1 MSSQQVL
8 VKSLQTIETFN
19 SVSMI
24 CTDKTGTLTQNKM
37 TCTHLLWDVNEEYQ
51 VPTTSTSISQAK
63 KEWKS
68 IFGTLVKRFS
78 ISTASRTTT
87 PMNTLTIGDSLQT
100 RRLEIDQIHSKAR
113 PQQDLILGACLC
125 NNAEKRLK
133 ENEQE
138 LQVSGDAAD
147 VALYNLC
154 ENKFNIDVEYIR
166 QRYTRIHCLP
176 FNSTNKFMIV
186 ANQLITNHP
195 SILNNK
201 LNNILITLKGAT
213 DVVLTHDKCSTYKT
227 TTGEIKELTDDI
239 RQQIIQ
245 RQEQMGKNG
254 YRIIAMLQQT
264 IEKNRFEQMLIEK
277 KQDDLYNSFPIDGY
291 TFIGLFCLLD
301 PPRIEVPDAVIKARQ
316 AKIRIAMVTGD
327 HSTTAISIAK
337 QVNIL
342 TPNINFDTFQLSGI
356 DLPTGRPI
364 AQLLRNGN
372 LIDTHILG
380 SISRLEESKKKTAQI
395 QLINDDNKLPI
406 SSITRLWKYINFY
419 FSDPKQTTDRD
430 KKQILI
436 PYAIVIKGSDIAYS
450 MCY

>member
-1 MSSQQVL
+1 MSAQQVL

-37 TCTHLLWDVNEEYQ
+37 TCTCLLWDINEEYQ
-51 VPTTSTSISQAK
+51 VPTTTIISQDK

-78 ISTASRTTT
+78 ISSISRATT
-87 PMNTLTIGDSLQT
+87 PMNTLTVEDSLQVK
-100 RRLEIDQIHSKAR
+100 RLGIDQINPKAT
-113 PQQDLILGACLC
+113 PQRDLILGACLC
-125 NNAEKRLK
+125 NNAEKRLQ
-133 ENEQE
+133 ENEQQ

-154 ENKFNIDVEYIR
+154 ENKFNIDVEHIR
-166 QRYTRIHCLP
+166 HQYSRIHCLP

-186 ANQLITNHP
+186 ANQLSTNHQ

-201 LNNILITLKGAT
+201 SNEILITLKGAT
-213 DVVLTHDKCSTYKT
+213 DIVLTRERCLTYKT
-227 TTGEIKELTDDI
+227 NTGEIKELTDDL
-239 RQQIIQ
+239 RQQILQ
-245 RQEQMGKNG
+245 RQEQMGRNG

-264 IEKNRFEQMLIEK
+264 IEKNRFEQMLIEQK
-277 KQDDLYNSFPIDGY
+277 HDEQYNSFPIDGY

-301 PPRIEVPDAVIKARQ
+301 PPRVEVPDAVLKARQ

-327 HSTTAISIAK
+327 HPTTAIAIAK

-342 TPNINFDTFQLSGI
+342 TPDINFDTFQLTGM
-356 DLPTGRPI
+356 DLTSGRPI
-364 AQLLRNGN
+364 VQLLRNEN
-372 LIDTHILG
+372 LLDTHILG
-380 SISRLEESKKKTAQI
+380 TITRLEETKKKTNKI
-395 QLINDDNKLPI
+395 QLINDEKKLPVSCI
-406 SSITRLWKYINFY
+406 KRIWEYINFY
-419 FSDPKQTTDRD
+419 FSDPQQTTDRD

-436 PYAIVIKGSDIAYS
+436 PYAIVIKGNDIAYS
-450 MCY
+450 MY